1 MATIAAS
8 AIISVVVYA
17 LLGTFINML
26 IKGSANIAANILS
39 FVLDK
44 LEGNTLNSIVS
55 LVKFPIDI
63 GPVIRV
69 IAFGMIGII
78 LVSGIIKSLTANITG
93 AKTESPWQIGFNCF
107 VAVLLILLFFG
118 TGKEQLL
125 EGTKDAANNTY
136 VYSVISDGF
145 LSQISKVF
153 HLILNE
159 IIPVVKTA
167 DSTAASGIASINL
180 QIPPT
185 DYIGLLILS
194 AGLFGSIIGGAISIL
209 ERFVQLAVFYII
221 GPVALALYAGSDT
234 RSSAKQWIFG
244 FVTQYAAICIS
255 LIMWAAAMQSLD
267 GFLDIEIQNASITSK
282 LGVGAMTIVLFSI
295 AGNSEE
301 LLNVIGFKTMSPMD
315 AARTVQNGVSD
326 ALRAKSMVS
335 GAAKPFMKPTEDFAK
350 GLLGT
355 EGKSG
360 AMENGRKFREMLG
373 LDKNDKPD
381 RENIDRA
388 LKGVD
393 TLKETSGK
401 ENAKNPALNCPNK
414 KADEI
419 FEAIDSVGKNGAS
432 QKVEQGAKET
442 VSAII
447 KSSSNSPTSTKANQT
462 ASAAKSMFSN
472 GTDAHAVKYNYLD
485 DDGTLK
491 QGLGSV
497 SLANRPITTGDY
509 NSERQVKDEQS
520 NLVFDK
526 NNEPVMEACY
536 RDQYGN
542 TGVVGDELMATT
554 PVLVTSFD
562 ENGRMID
569 AAKVTGIY
577 DKDGKEIPTANTI
590 NTQNVT
596 MPGGENTKHILQNG
610 VGRIENAAVIDSFFG
625 SQNPKALDA
634 PASNTSGT
642 SRYEVPTRGVSVKQS
657 KKG

>member
-1 MATIAAS
+1 MATITAS

-267 GFLDIEIQNASITSK
+267 GFLDIEMQNASITSK

-355 EGKSG
+355 KGESG
-360 AMENGRKFREMLG
+360 AMENGRKLRGMLG
-373 LDKNDKPD
+373 LDKNDN
-381 RENIDRA
+381 RENIDRT

-393 TLKETSGK
+393 TLKGTAGK
-401 ENAKNPALNCPNK
+401 DDVKNPALNCSK
-414 KADEI
+414 EKANEA
-419 FEAIDSVGKNGAS
+419 FEAIKNVDKNGSS
-432 QKVEQGAKET
+432 QKVEHGAKET
-442 VSAII
+442 ASAVI
-447 KSSSNSPTSTKANQT
+447 KASSNSPTSTKANQT

-472 GTDAHAVKYNYLD
+472 GTDAHAVKFNYLD

-491 QGLGSV
+491 PGYGTIA
-497 SLANRPITTGDY
+497 LANRPITTADY
-509 NSERQVKDEQS
+509 NSSREKLDEKG
-520 NLVFDK
+520 NLILGENGK
-526 NNEPVMEACY
+526 PETEECY

-610 VGRIENAAVIDSFFG
+610 VGRIENAAVVDSFFG